1 MDKLKNERAIVEG
14 FFVSVIAAW
23 GLLSTFRGTFGS
35 INSLDSVAK
44 ANFPMII
51 LLLAVLTAIMA
62 GIYYKEKFKCLYLCN
77 LMCNI
82 R

>member
-23 GLLSTFRGTFGS
+23 GLLSIFRGTFGS

-44 ANFPMII
+44 ANFPSI
-51 LLLAVLTAIMA
+51 L
-62 GIYYKEKFKCLYLCN
+62 YELYRQN
-77 LMCNI
+77 LQY
-82 R
+82 RKYS

>member
-51 LLLAVLTAIMA
+51 LLLAVLTI
-62 GIYYKEKFKCLYLCN
+62 IKKN
-77 LMCNI
+77 LLQK
-82 R
+82 